1 MMVDNLGA
9 QAVGVDVG
17 IYLGGAY
24 VFVAQHALDDAQVGS
39 ALEQMG
45 GEGVA

>member
-1 MMVDNLGA
+1 MLYDLGA
-9 QAVGVDVG
+9 QAVSVDVG
-17 IYLGGAY
+17 VYLRGADIL
-24 VFVAQHALDDAQVGS
+24 VAQHALDDTQVGS